1 MTQSASSESI
11 EQVIEFLK
19 LNFIAPDNIP
29 EDTARRDQIC
39 MEARA
44 SILLDNAPLGELV
57 RVFRR
62 ERSGNV
68 LYLDLSEPLRFVTRR
83 DGYYTIWKFQEYA
96 VHSSWGKEDY
106 LGQQGR
112 WHLAG
117 VPAGTV
123 SVGSEKDNQTAHKLI
138 EKTTDP
144 APSDFS
150 KLYFNRPQLSAEI
163 KSYFENQGS
172 IFKLVTPFLPFKT
185 PQEVCCFFNNAP
197 RPFAPLK
204 LSSDLLRFSSLISTE
219 CFEEDSDWSKR
230 YKGMQ
235 ESNAVHTHLL
245 NSIVPRYLPPT
256 FVNGCGRIN
265 YEGWLRFVFPFTN
278 ECGNPTM
285 VVTKTYHDTFQTKR
299 LIPFT
304 LWAQTGS
311 ADTYWLSIPYPK
323 QQPLYHLHLLT
334 QAKDPW
340 VILTDSIEIAEL
352 NQPKDPKFNIV
363 FTSFICETGQYGQVN
378 WSPLKKKQVYY
389 LLTNHS
395 GKTFEEACSEAYNL
409 AEYLKEFQ
417 SIELQFIRMPVWYR
431 PLPVLHDIQELL
443 SAYKATKPLLYKE
456 DIRILTPEEFE
467 TIRKTAEQRIG
478 IPPEAWWKTVQEQ
491 KTSISFSSEEKLST
505 SDRFDYILW
514 PLLIRGTS
522 TMLYARKSLGKSA
535 LSHSIAACL
544 SAVGKTRLFEENRW
558 GASKGAWNS
567 YKVLYLDFEN
577 GETGHNDLL
586 KRVCNLYWRT
596 EKVKQ
601 DEDSKNFIWKDMP
614 KLGLAGINYALPEN
628 HQKILD
634 MLDAASDE
642 GEPEHP
648 VDVLVID
655 TYHEFTQLQDQVN
668 THQGL
673 RSLLRMLNERNI
685 ATLILNHPKPS
696 DDSKMYGHGIILE
709 SFFYVMDL
717 ERKGRDSHSL
727 AEPMEVHFKAVRSGW
742 LATNQ
747 EPFKIY
753 QPKSPGKWHLYSPE
767 RPATEER
774 NRIRDY
780 YINVEK
786 LGKEETAKLLGTS
799 PTSLYRPIKDED

>member
-1 MTQSASSESI
+1 MDTQNELK
-11 EQVIEFLK
+11 EFFV
-19 LNFIAPDNIP
+19 NFFVPIDNIP
-29 EDTARRDQIC
+29 EDTAWRNSIS

-44 SILLDNAPLGELV
+44 SMLIDNASLEELSSLFNV
-57 RVFRR
+57 CIN
-62 ERSGNV
+62 ENV
-68 LYLDLSEPLRFVTRR
+68 LTLQLPVPLSVQVTAPTTFPAPTTV
-83 DGYYTIWKFQEYA
+83 GYTYVDVCYSWNFSSYCITRTETTTDYFQI
-96 VHSSWGKEDY
+96 S
-106 LGQQGR
+106 GR
-112 WHLAG
+112 WHIKDSLFERSKCENLLTRNLHNAKPSFYWNDSGAVNILHDCSGKLQEKLKKYFAEHSTFQLAESLTSYNTPEKICRFFRKEALPLSPISLSHHLLQFEDVASTIPFEPVISG
-117 VPAGTV
+117 QNEAE
-123 SVGSEKDNQTAHKLI
+123 SVHDSLKSMFSAKRLPSSLLEYQPKVYEKSQ
-138 EKTTDP
+138 
-144 APSDFS
+144 
-150 KLYFNRPQLSAEI
+150 Q
-163 KSYFENQGS
+163 
-172 IFKLVTPFLPFKT
+172 FLFPFKDEDNYT
-185 PQEVCCFFNNAP
+185 IMTV
-197 RPFAPLK
+197 LK
-204 LSSDLLRFSSLISTE
+204 CYD
-219 CFEEDSDWSKR
+219 
-230 YKGMQ
+230 
-235 ESNAVHTHLL
+235 
-245 NSIVPRYLPPT
+245 
-256 FVNGCGRIN
+256 
-265 YEGWLRFVFPFTN
+265 
-278 ECGNPTM
+278 
-285 VVTKTYHDTFQTKR
+285 DTFQQKSFLPVTRWQVKH
-299 LIPFT
+299 T
-304 LWAQTGS
+304 LQRYCMAVPGEKK
-311 ADTYWLSIPYPK
+311 LSLFNLPELAACPDV
-323 QQPLYHLHLLT
+323 P
-334 QAKDPW
+334 
-340 VILTDSIEIAEL
+340 VILTDSLEIAAL
-352 NQPKDPKFNIV
+352 NQAKIESEKLI
-363 FTSFICETGQYGQVN
+363 FTSFICDDGHYDQVD
-378 WSPLKKKQVYY
+378 WKPLKGRQLY
-389 LLTNHS
+389 LLVTNHS
-395 GKTFEEACSEAYNL
+395 GRTFEEACLKTGKL
-409 AEYLKEFQ
+409 ADYLKESQ
-417 SIELQFIRMPVWYR
+417 AIKLQFVRVPVWYR
-431 PLPVLHDIQELL
+431 PLPVLHSIQELI
-443 SAYKATKPLLYKE
+443 SAYKAAPPQPYKE

-577 GETGHNDLL
+577 GEMGHKDLL

-685 ATLILNHPKPS
+685 ATLVLNHPKPS

-753 QPKSPGKWHLYSPE
+753 QPESPGRWHLYSPE
-767 RPATEER
+767 RSATEER

-786 LGKEETAKLLGTS
+786 FGKEETAKLLGTS
-799 PTSLYRPIKDED
+799 PASL

>member
-1 MTQSASSESI
+1 MNTQDELK
-11 EQVIEFLK
+11 EF
-19 LNFIAPDNIP
+19 FINSFIPIDNIP
-29 EDTARRDQIC
+29 ENTAWRNSIS

-44 SILLDNAPLGELV
+44 SMLIDNASLEELSSLFNV
-57 RVFRR
+57 CIN
-62 ERSGNV
+62 ENV
-68 LYLDLSEPLRFVTRR
+68 LTLQLPVPLSVQITAPTTFPAPTTVGYTYVDVCYSWNFSSYCITRTETTT
-83 DGYYTIWKFQEYA
+83 DYFQI
-96 VHSSWGKEDY
+96 S
-106 LGQQGR
+106 GR
-112 WHLAG
+112 WHIKDSLFERNECEKLLARNLQNAE
-117 VPAGTV
+117 P
-123 SVGSEKDNQTAHKLI
+123 SFPW
-138 EKTTDP
+138 TDSK
-144 APSDFS
+144 AADILRNCSS
-150 KLYFNRPQLSAEI
+150 KLQEELKKHFAEHSTFQLAESSTSHNTPWKICRFFHTETLPLSPISLPHHLLQFEDVASAMPFEPVI
-163 KSYFENQGS
+163 SGQSEAESVHDSLKCMFSAKRLPSSLLEYQPKVYEKSQR
-172 IFKLVTPFLPFKT
+172 FLFPFKDEDNYT
-185 PQEVCCFFNNAP
+185 IMTV
-197 RPFAPLK
+197 LK
-204 LSSDLLRFSSLISTE
+204 CYD
-219 CFEEDSDWSKR
+219 
-230 YKGMQ
+230 
-235 ESNAVHTHLL
+235 
-245 NSIVPRYLPPT
+245 
-256 FVNGCGRIN
+256 
-265 YEGWLRFVFPFTN
+265 
-278 ECGNPTM
+278 
-285 VVTKTYHDTFQTKR
+285 DTFQRKNFLPVTRWRVKH
-299 LIPFT
+299 T
-304 LWAQTGS
+304 LQRYCMAVPGEKKLPLFNLQEL
-311 ADTYWLSIPYPK
+311 AAYPEA
-323 QQPLYHLHLLT
+323 P
-334 QAKDPW
+334 
-340 VILTDSIEIAEL
+340 VILTDSLEIAAL
-352 NQPKDPKFNIV
+352 NQAKIEPEKLI
-363 FTSFICETGQYGQVN
+363 FTSFICDDGHYDQVD
-378 WSPLKKKQVYY
+378 WKPLKGRQLY
-389 LLTNHS
+389 LLVMNHS
-395 GKTFEEACSEAYNL
+395 GRTFEETCLKAGKL
-409 AEYLKEFQ
+409 ADYLKKFQ
-417 SIELQFIRMPVWYR
+417 AVELQFVRVPVWYR
-431 PLPVLHDIQELL
+431 PLPVLHSIQELI
-443 SAYKATKPLLYKE
+443 SAYKAAPPQPYKE

-685 ATLILNHPKPS
+685 ATLVLNHPKPS

-753 QPKSPGKWHLYSPE
+753 QPESPGRWHLYSPE
-767 RPATEER
+767 RSATEER

-780 YINVEK
+780 YIKVEK
-786 LGKEETAKLLGTS
+786 FGKEEMAKLLGTS
-799 PTSLYRPIKDED
+799 PASLYRPIKDED